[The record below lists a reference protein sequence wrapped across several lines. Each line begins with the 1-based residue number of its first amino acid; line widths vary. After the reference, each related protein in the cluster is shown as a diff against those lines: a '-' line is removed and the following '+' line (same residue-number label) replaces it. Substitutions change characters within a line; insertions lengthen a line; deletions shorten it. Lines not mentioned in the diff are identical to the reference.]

1 MTGVLRGL
9 NRIFRLFCR
18 HILLTFNEYGRAL
31 LRKAELEIG
40 EEITYLLAA
49 VAAKGT
55 HPVAVLPCAEFQWET
70 DFGCI
75 EDGHADGLA
84 GIEIVR
90 AVKEFDLDKAPV
102 KTVFS
107 RSVHREFFIILD
119 QQFQW
124 THYQRSAC
132 HHEAV
137 RRAVEGFPADSA
149 VGFEKSL
156 NLTDDGAAERIF
168 LKIKEECISPAL
180 AT

>member
-1 MTGVLRGL
+1 MTGILWGR
-9 NRIFRLFCR
+9 NRVFRLFCR

-31 LRKAELEIG
+31 LRKAKLEVG
-40 EEITYLLAA
+40 EEITYLLASA
-49 VAAKGT
+49 AAKGT
-55 HPVAVLPCAEFQWET
+55 HPVTVLPCAEFQRET
-70 DFGCI
+70 DFGSI
-75 EDGHADGLA
+75 EDGHANGLA
-84 GIEIVR
+84 WIEIVR

-107 RSVHREFFIILD
+107 RSVHREFFIILG
-119 QQFQW
+119 QKFQW
-124 THYQRSAC
+124 TDYQRSAC
-132 HHEAV
+132 HHETV

-149 VGFEKSL
+149 IGFEKFL